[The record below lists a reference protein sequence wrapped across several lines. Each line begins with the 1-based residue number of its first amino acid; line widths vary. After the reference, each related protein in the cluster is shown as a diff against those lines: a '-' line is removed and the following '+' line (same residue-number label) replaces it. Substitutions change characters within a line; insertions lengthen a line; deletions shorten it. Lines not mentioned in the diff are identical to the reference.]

1 MGHAEVWRLGLQHA
15 PSLPLALTQTT
26 PSCRHGLPLPQ
37 YHELDCRH
45 SPSQIRH
52 PHSSSPLH
60 TLPPPQYHELDT
72 VEVDIPALNELLKS
86 PDFWGSLSADG
97 VQTVLFFQTDSLL
110 LHGNIQPFMQVR
122 RRPAVAHAVL

>member
-1 MGHAEVWRLGLQHA
+1 M
-15 PSLPLALTQTT
+15 
-26 PSCRHGLPLPQ
+26 
-37 YHELDCRH
+37 
-45 SPSQIRH
+45 
-52 PHSSSPLH
+52 H